1 MLVKIVQFLIVH
13 IITTVDEGVFRSN
26 AIMALIGNIGEF
38 IDSQESW
45 TQYTERLEQFFVA
58 NDIVE
63 DKKAAVLLAIIGPVA
78 FRVSGNLV
86 APDKPCEVVWIHLQL
101 EYWDLHQPFQLLCGC
116 HRNRCILEMFLYQN
130 VHHLH
135 WLLPEAVA

>member
-1 MLVKIVQFLIVH
+1 MVYNVHFFLVKIVLFLIVH
-13 IITTVDEGVFRSN
+13 IITTDEEVVYCSY

-38 IDSQESW
+38 IDFQESW

-78 FRVSGNLV
+78 F
-86 APDKPCEVVWIHLQL
+86 
-101 EYWDLHQPFQLLCGC
+101 
-116 HRNRCILEMFLYQN
+116 
-130 VHHLH
+130 
-135 WLLPEAVA
+135 